1 MDSSKLNLNKSN
13 YAVASWFVYKNIL
26 SFFMKVLGTGVQHAK
41 VVSGFDLEIVVV
53 SKNLYPVILFLHKHS
68 LCQFKTMIDIACY
81 DTPGKKNRF
90 CLSYNL
96 LSIKYNTRINVVSKV
111 TEFSQV
117 LSLISLYK
125 SVGWSEREIFD
136 FFGLFFFENNDLRR
150 ILTDYGFRGFP
161 LRKDFPLTGYV
172 DSFYDD
178 NQKRVCYRSLE
189 LSQEYRNFNFK
200 SNWRFNT

>member
-1 MDSSKLNLNKSN
+1 M
-13 YAVASWFVYKNIL
+13 
-26 SFFMKVLGTGVQHAK
+26 
-41 VVSGFDLEIVVV
+41 
-53 SKNLYPVILFLHKHS
+53 
-68 LCQFKTMIDIACY
+68 
-81 DTPGKKNRF
+81 
-90 CLSYNL
+90 
-96 LSIKYNTRINVVSKV
+96 